1 MKSIL
6 ISAALIL
13 TLNISSAF
21 SQTKTTVA
29 SNAADVMPLR
39 TGESIPS
46 LSLKNINGD
55 DTDLTAVI
63 SQKPTVL
70 IFYRGGWCP
79 YCNLQ
84 LSGLQKIE
92 SDLTALGYQIIAIS
106 ADKPEKIKETISK
119 DILTYTILSDNNS
132 AASTAFGLA
141 FKVDDNTVEKYKGYK
156 IDLEEASGN
165 NNHILPVP
173 AVYLIDTKG
182 NIKFDYFNPDYKTR
196 LDAAELLKAAN
207 ESVK

>member
-6 ISAALIL
+6 ISTLLIFI
-13 TLNISSAF
+13 LNFSSAF
-21 SQTKTTVA
+21 SQTKTIVA
-29 SNAADVMPLR
+29 LNAADVIPLR

-46 LSLKNINGD
+46 LTLKNINGE
-55 DTDLTAVI
+55 DTDLSELI

-92 SDLTALGYQIIAIS
+92 SDLTALGYQIVAIS
-106 ADKPEKIKETISK
+106 ADKPEKIKETITK

-132 AASTAFGLA
+132 VASTAFGLA

-156 IDLEEASGN
+156 IDLDEASGN

-173 AVYLIDTKG
+173 AVYLIDTNGK
-182 NIKFDYFNPDYKTR
+182 IKFDYYNPDYKTR
-196 LDAAELLKAAN
+196 LDTEELLKAAN
-207 ESVK
+207 SYK